1 MSSSIQLPGK
11 DEFFKDI
18 ETLEACDICLDTF
31 NDEHVPVR
39 TKCGHT
45 FGSTCLREWTERT
58 NTCPKCR
65 TPMFIPVIKNNTGAR
80 IIDTQAAHWVHN
92 IHDYAHARTFTEEM
106 WNRAHFTLSTH
117 GREDIYEE
125 DVELTVKWALG
136 STASGHAGAFPG
148 GLHIADANWRKIL
161 DVCKDMFQWHDIHFQ
176 SARLADDD
184 YYNIWLP
191 KMMSVFDW
199 RLTTN
204 AEPDLSTIKPWPLR
218 FIDMLIGLF

>member
-1 MSSSIQLPGK
+1 MSSSIQLRSK
-11 DEFFKDI
+11 DKFFEDI
-18 ETLEACDICLDTF
+18 ETLEACNICLDTF
-31 NDEHVPVR
+31 NDEHVP
-39 TKCGHT
+39 
-45 FGSTCLREWTERT
+45 
-58 NTCPKCR
+58 
-65 TPMFIPVIKNNTGAR
+65 
-80 IIDTQAAHWVHN
+80 AAHWVHN

-204 AEPDLSTIKPWPLR
+204 AEPDSSTIKPWPLR
-218 FIDMLIGLF
+218 FIDMLIGLFEV